1 MGPFY
6 PLSSGPDGGPD
17 KGLKSRPEMPVL
29 SGPFY
34 PVAQNFSGGHMLLA
48 LRFHCLLFVFC
59 NDSAENEEYKKRSF
73 FVSLNNIRGRLHQ
86 HVSVQL

>member
-6 PLSSGPDGGPD
+6 PLSSGPDGGPDKRLKSSPDKKCGLFPFYPLFSGPDGGLD

-34 PVAQNFSGGHMLLA
+34 PVPSEL
-48 LRFHCLLFVFC
+48 C
-59 NDSAENEEYKKRSF
+59 
-73 FVSLNNIRGRLHQ
+73 
-86 HVSVQL
+86 

>member
-6 PLSSGPDGGPD
+6 PISSGPDGGPD

-34 PVAQNFSGGHMLLA
+34 PVPEKS
-48 LRFHCLLFVFC
+48 RKC
-59 NDSAENEEYKKRSF
+59 SS
-73 FVSLNNIRGRLHQ
+73 
-86 HVSVQL
+86 

>member
-1 MGPFY
+1 MGLKSLHTRPGREMGPFY

-34 PVAQNFSGGHMLLA
+34 PVS
-48 LRFHCLLFVFC
+48 C
-59 NDSAENEEYKKRSF
+59 D
-73 FVSLNNIRGRLHQ
+73 
-86 HVSVQL
+86 

>member
-1 MGPFY
+1 MGLKLLQTRPGREIGPIY

-34 PVAQNFSGGHMLLA
+34 PVPKKTF
-48 LRFHCLLFVFC
+48 RKCLLF
-59 NDSAENEEYKKRSF
+59 ENF
-73 FVSLNNIRGRLHQ
+73 APHQ
-86 HVSVQL
+86 HLRNVFNPNISLHF